1 MNYNTWKLV
10 LISTASA
17 QEKAQGTLEN
27 REDQNQENAR
37 LSLTIPISTK
47 QLCKFFPV
55 WQRWTYDIVAGART
69 CTTLVGLSL
78 NFTKK
83 VWVLDKPRLLL
94 YRDLDTGYP
103 SSQRRISKFKWPHD
117 QLHSVSTGLESAI
130 YEFIVSKLFCP
141 WLLFITSN
149 IYIKILLV
157 LFSLTVFN
165 MLQLTAAFL
174 LYLKT
179 VRKLQ
184 GLSNQLMCVAS
195 VSARVRRESYYAGY
209 TNRLEKF

>member
-1 MNYNTWKLV
+1 METGSDLHSKCSRESPRDTWKPRR
-10 LISTASA
+10 SKSG
-17 QEKAQGTLEN
+17 E
-27 REDQNQENAR
+27 
-37 LSLTIPISTK
+37 
-47 QLCKFFPV
+47 
-55 WQRWTYDIVAGART
+55 
-69 CTTLVGLSL
+69 CTTFLDHPHIHKTTLQIFPCLTKVNIWCRRRGSNLYHTGRAEFEL
-78 NFTKK
+78 YKK

-174 LYLKT
+174 LYRKT

>member
-47 QLCKFFPV
+47 QLCKFFPA

-103 SSQRRISKFKWPHD
+103 SSQGRIFKFKWPHD
-117 QLHSVSTGLESAI
+117 QLHSVRTKVESATD
-130 YEFIVSKLFCP
+130 EFIVSKLFCP
-141 WLLFITSN
+141 VTSLHNIKYIYQNSTCFIFSN
-149 IYIKILLV
+149 SIQY
-157 LFSLTVFN
+157 
-165 MLQLTAAFL
+165 AAINCGIFTL
-174 LYLKT
+174 PKDC
-179 VRKLQ
+179 
-184 GLSNQLMCVAS
+184 S
-195 VSARVRRESYYAGY
+195 
-209 TNRLEKF
+209 